1 MYLVPKEKYFIL
13 DYRPG
18 SGMGNEELETIQ
30 AGMLELVMPVL
41 PHRLSD
47 DWRRVIEQM
56 DFLDVPGMRAVRT
69 GIEQGKRT
77 SADTIEEQ
85 MEIVKRGKVSYLF
98 ERFVD
103 ELQIQTLFLLLRGGN
118 LEVKA
123 QMKYHVEK
131 WGKARYG
138 EKMWPHRVQDEVPA
152 LFIGMTGLDEEFR
165 NREIYAEKLLYD
177 TRLNSLL
184 DTLGNV
190 MTDFGGKGKAFT
202 NVYPIRYTGT
212 WDTDE
217 SQREKEDPEKWI
229 RARKAF
235 LESELVKMYVRDP
248 AIRWDTAMRDGD
260 GGQSLISVGIRAVT
274 SADAK
279 QDQLQK
285 EIQEVQNRLLQLS
298 RGWVVDPDTNID
310 REKRLIAARKV
321 YEWLT
326 SDEEMIYQRVH
337 ALEESLCVA
346 DGEELQVADCA
357 ETQTRRHGDP
367 LPKQLKT
374 FLHEWATVAVPKRW
388 ESFCNGHKEGE
399 PWLDPNDLNT
409 FTRYLRDYLLIDS
422 VFETLVNQ
430 IQPVVTLKTRDEA
443 ARRRARR
450 KYVRIILND
459 YVMNPGPSR
468 APIEPPASDKPKPG
482 DGNEDFSRFGL
493 MASFVQQWAKRMP
506 LALALGAGEHI
517 RLPPGNMELIHTL
530 EPFEHK

>member
-1 MYLVPKEKYFIL
+1 
-13 DYRPG
+13 
-18 SGMGNEELETIQ
+18 
-30 AGMLELVMPVL
+30 
-41 PHRLSD
+41 
-47 DWRRVIEQM
+47 
-56 DFLDVPGMRAVRT
+56 
-69 GIEQGKRT
+69 
-77 SADTIEEQ
+77 
-85 MEIVKRGKVSYLF
+85 MEIIKRGKVSYLF
-98 ERFVD
+98 ERYVD

-138 EKMWPHRVQDEVPA
+138 EKIWPHRVQDEIPA

-184 DTLGNV
+184 DTLGTVLN
-190 MTDFGGKGKAFT
+190 DFGGKGKNFT
-202 NVYPIRYTGT
+202 NTYPIRYPGT
-212 WDTDE
+212 WDTDAE
-217 SQREKEDPEKWI
+217 QRENEDPEKWI

-235 LESELVKMYVRDP
+235 LESEMVKQFVRDP
-248 AIRWDTAMRDGD
+248 ALRWDTCMRDGD
-260 GGQSLISVGIRAVT
+260 GGQSLISGGIRAVT

-285 EIQEVQNRLLQLS
+285 EILEVQNRLLQLS

-321 YEWLT
+321 LQWLC
-326 SDEEMIYQRVH
+326 SDEHMVYHRVH

-346 DGEELQVADCA
+346 AGEELQVADCA
-357 ETQTRRHGDP
+357 ETQSRRHGDP
-367 LPKQLKT
+367 LPRQLKT

-388 ESFCNGHKEGE
+388 ETFCNDHKEGE

-409 FTRYLRDYLLIDS
+409 FTRYLRDYLMTDT
-422 VFETLVNQ
+422 VFEQ
-430 IQPVVTLKTRDEA
+430 IVGALQPVVNLKTRDEA

-459 YVMNPGPSR
+459 YVLNPGPSR
-468 APIEPPASDKPKPG
+468 AALEANPADVVRRG
-482 DGNEDFSRFGL
+482 GNENKDDFQRFGL
-493 MASFVQQWAKRMP
+493 MASLLQQWQNRMP
-506 LALALGAGEHI
+506 LALALGAGEHV
-517 RLPPGNMELIHTL
+517 RLPPGNMELIHML
-530 EPFEHK
+530 EPFEQK